1 MPRDDDTEARARAQ
15 IEAILE
21 RGRGTRKPLP
31 RGLWIAAAVV
41 GAICAA
47 GFAVAMLGT
56 AAPGGAQATRSAPD
70 GAGFGTG
77 IVVGAAGGLAIG
89 FALARQRR
97 DHSSRNSP

>member
-1 MPRDDDTEARARAQ
+1 MGRDDETEARIA
-15 IEAILE
+15 AILD
-21 RGRGTRKPLP
+21 RGRRTRKPLP
-31 RGLWIAAAVV
+31 RALWIAAAIV
-41 GAICAA
+41 GAICAG

-56 AAPGGAQATRSAPD
+56 AAPERASSGRPAPQ

-77 IVVGAAGGLAIG
+77 LVVGAAGGLAIG